1 MLLFSTG
8 ASSQYT
14 SFIKGVHGDS
24 INKVDM
30 NDMKQ
35 GKWVI
40 RVAPLRGNPGYEE
53 EGYFKDDL
61 KHGTWK
67 SYNLMGDKI
76 AEEVFRNGNKDGRCA
91 YFSVAGLIREEYWRA
106 PRKTDQLYDT
116 IMVPDPGIAN
126 KYKQVIIRNEGH
138 SIKHGTWRYFDP
150 VYGKIIAEEKLIF
163 DVVLPRS
170 DFYLSE
176 PVNLATEIQQVLA
189 GNSKVWSKKLI
200 PLYQRYQIL
209 KYDLNLMASLL

>member
-8 ASSQYT
+8 TLAQYK

-61 KHGTWK
+61 KQGTWK

-150 VYGKIIAEEKLIF
+150 VYGKIIAEEKYYL
-163 DVVLPRS
+163 DDLQVNNKEAPAQPVDTSTKKRQVLPKIPETPNFGGKSRTKS
-170 DFYLSE
+170 
-176 PVNLATEIQQVLA
+176 VIQ
-189 GNSKVWSKKLI
+189 
-200 PLYQRYQIL
+200 
-209 KYDLNLMASLL
+209 

>member
-1 MLLFSTG
+1 MWCRWLFGILLFSTG
-8 ASSQYT
+8 ATAQYK

-30 NDMKQ
+30 NNLKQ

-61 KHGTWK
+61 KQGTWK

-76 AEEVFRNGNKDGRCA
+76 AEEVFRNGNKDGRCT
-91 YFSVAGLIREEYWRA
+91 YYSVAGMIREEFWRA
-106 PRKTDQLYDT
+106 PRKLEQQYDT
-116 IMVPDPGIAN
+116 IMVPDPGTPN
-126 KYKQVIIRNEGH
+126 KYNRVIIRNEGH

-150 VYGKIIAEEKLIF
+150 VYGKIIAEEKYYL
-163 DVVLPRS
+163 DDLVVNKTEEMEQPVDTSAKKRQVLPKIPEAPRFGS
-170 DFYLSE
+170 KSRNKS
-176 PVNLATEIQQVLA
+176 VIQ
-189 GNSKVWSKKLI
+189 
-200 PLYQRYQIL
+200 
-209 KYDLNLMASLL
+209 

>member
-8 ASSQYT
+8 ASAQYK

-61 KHGTWK
+61 KQGTWK

-150 VYGKIIAEEKLIF
+150 VYGKIIAEEKYYL
-163 DVVLPRS
+163 DDLQVNNKEVPPPPLDTRAKKRQVLPKIPETPKFGSKSRS
-170 DFYLSE
+170 KS
-176 PVNLATEIQQVLA
+176 VIQ
-189 GNSKVWSKKLI
+189 
-200 PLYQRYQIL
+200 
-209 KYDLNLMASLL
+209 

>member
-8 ASSQYT
+8 ASAQYK

-61 KHGTWK
+61 KQGTWK

-150 VYGKIIAEEKLIF
+150 VYGKIIAEEKYYL
-163 DVVLPRS
+163 DDLQVNNKEAPAQPVDTGTKKRQVLPKIPETPNFGGKSRTKS
-170 DFYLSE
+170 
-176 PVNLATEIQQVLA
+176 VIQ
-189 GNSKVWSKKLI
+189 
-200 PLYQRYQIL
+200 
-209 KYDLNLMASLL
+209 

>member
-8 ASSQYT
+8 ASAQYK

-61 KHGTWK
+61 KQGTWK

-116 IMVPDPGIAN
+116 MMVPDPGIAN

-150 VYGKIIAEEKLIF
+150 VYGKIIAEEKYYL
-163 DVVLPRS
+163 DDLQVNNKDAAPPPVDTSAKKRQVLPKMPETPKFGSKSRS
-170 DFYLSE
+170 KS
-176 PVNLATEIQQVLA
+176 VIQ
-189 GNSKVWSKKLI
+189 
-200 PLYQRYQIL
+200 
-209 KYDLNLMASLL
+209 

>member
-8 ASSQYT
+8 ASAQYK

-61 KHGTWK
+61 KQGTWK

-150 VYGKIIAEEKLIF
+150 VYGKIIAEEKYYL
-163 DVVLPRS
+163 DDLQVNNKEVPAPAVDTSTKKRQVLPKIPETPNFGGKSRS
-170 DFYLSE
+170 KS
-176 PVNLATEIQQVLA
+176 VIQ
-189 GNSKVWSKKLI
+189 
-200 PLYQRYQIL
+200 
-209 KYDLNLMASLL
+209 

>member
-8 ASSQYT
+8 ASAQYK

-61 KHGTWK
+61 KQGTWK

-91 YFSVAGLIREEYWRA
+91 YYSVAGLIREEFWRA
-106 PRKTDQLYDT
+106 PRKLDQQYDT
-116 IMVPDPGIAN
+116 IMVPDPGIPN
-126 KYKQVIIRNEGH
+126 KYNRVIIRNEGH

-150 VYGKIIAEEKLIF
+150 VYGKIIAEEKSYL
-163 DVVLPRS
+163 DDLQVNNKDATPPPVDTSAKKRQVLPKMPETPNFGGKSRS
-170 DFYLSE
+170 KS
-176 PVNLATEIQQVLA
+176 VIQ
-189 GNSKVWSKKLI
+189 
-200 PLYQRYQIL
+200 
-209 KYDLNLMASLL
+209 